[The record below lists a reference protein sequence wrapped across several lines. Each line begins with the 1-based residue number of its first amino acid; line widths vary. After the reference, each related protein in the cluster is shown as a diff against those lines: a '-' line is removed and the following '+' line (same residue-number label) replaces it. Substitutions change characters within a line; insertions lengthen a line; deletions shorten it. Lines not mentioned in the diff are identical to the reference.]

1 MEETASKRILLVGE
15 NNILKYLL
23 RDASE
28 EYDLVIEYAADKEEC
43 LAQVTAKEY
52 DLIAT
57 DVFASSDEDIELLKK
72 LRSIRPNVKVV
83 VLANESEPEEVIE
96 AMREHAFSY
105 ISAPFERSVVKD
117 IVARALDLPVWV
129 DGIEVVSAKPE
140 WITLKLRCHK
150 LTAERLLQFMRELQ
164 MDLPEEDREN
174 IGTAF
179 RELLLNAVE
188 HGGNFDPKKRVTLSY
203 LRTSKLV
210 LYQIK
215 DPGEGFSF
223 GELPHS
229 ALSNSDDN
237 PTEHMMYRMEQGMR
251 AGGFG
256 ILITQSLVDE
266 LIYNEKGNEVL
277 LIKYLD

>member
-1 MEETASKRILLVGE
+1 MEQNASKRILLVGE

-28 EYDLVIEYAADKEEC
+28 EYDLVIEHAADKEEC
-43 LAQVTAKEY
+43 LSQVTEKEY

-72 LRSIRPNVKVV
+72 LRAIRPNAKVI

-105 ISAPFERSVVKD
+105 ISAPFERCVVKD

-164 MDLPEEDREN
+164 MDLPEEDRDK

-179 RELLLNAVE
+179 REMLINAVE

-203 LRTSKLV
+203 LRTSRLII
-210 LYQIK
+210 YRIK

-223 GELPHS
+223 EELPHS
-229 ALSNSDDN
+229 AISNSEDN
-237 PTEHMMYRMEQGMR
+237 PVGHIMYRMEQGMR

-256 ILITQSLVDE
+256 IMMSQNLVDE

>member
-28 EYDLVIEYAADKEEC
+28 EYDLAIEYAADKEEC
-43 LAQVTAKEY
+43 LAQVSEKEY

-72 LRSIRPNVKVV
+72 LRAIRPNAKVI

-129 DGIEVVSAKPE
+129 DGIEVVSAKLE

-164 MDLPEEDREN
+164 MDLSEDDRDK
-174 IGTAF
+174 IGSAF
-179 RELLLNAVE
+179 REMLINAVE

-203 LRTSKLV
+203 LRTSRLII
-210 LYQIK
+210 YRIK
-215 DPGEGFSF
+215 DPGEGFTF
-223 GELPHS
+223 EELPHS
-229 ALSNSDDN
+229 ALSNSEDN
-237 PTEHMMYRMEQGMR
+237 PVGHIMYRMEQGMR

-256 ILITQSLVDE
+256 IMMSQNLVDE

>member
-1 MEETASKRILLVGE
+1 MEQTASKRILLVGE

-43 LAQVTAKEY
+43 LAQVTEKEY

-72 LRSIRPNVKVV
+72 LRNIRPNVKVV
-83 VLANESEPEEVIE
+83 VLANESEPEEIIE

-164 MDLPEEDREN
+164 MDLSEEDREN
-174 IGTAF
+174 IATAF
-179 RELLLNAVE
+179 RELLINAVE

-223 GELPHS
+223 EELPHS
-229 ALSNSDDN
+229 ALSNSEDN
-237 PTEHMMYRMEQGMR
+237 PTEHMMYRIEQGMR